1 MSNGGVEAPKPALRE
16 MEQLAA
22 ESAREKVRA
31 ARWDLSV
38 AVLSYA
44 ILGTVIILRIEGVAI
59 EIVATIA
66 VLGLAMIWLAGWKRG
81 KKVFKRFFNEELR
94 QLQELSSGK
103 KAEVPIPSPLT
114 LREIEILD
122 YIARGYIN
130 KQVASKLGISEQTVK
145 NHLSSILR
153 KLDVNDRTQAVVLAM
168 HNGWISSRGREP
180 SESTTT
186 DKDNLRLGAR
196 DSD

>member
-1 MSNGGVEAPKPALRE
+1 MSNRGVEAPKPPIRE

-38 AVLSYA
+38 AILSYA
-44 ILGTVIILRIEGVAI
+44 ILGAVVILRIEGVAI

-66 VLGLAMIWLAGWKRG
+66 VLGLAMVWLVGWRRG
-81 KKVFKRFFNEELR
+81 KKLFKRFFNEELR

-103 KAEVPIPSPLT
+103 KAEVPLPSLLT
-114 LREIEILD
+114 LRETEILD
-122 YIARGYIN
+122 HIARGYIN

-186 DKDNLRLGAR
+186 DKDSLRLGAR
-196 DSD
+196 DED

>member
-1 MSNGGVEAPKPALRE
+1 MSNGVEATKPALRG

-38 AVLSYA
+38 AILSYA

-66 VLGLAMIWLAGWKRG
+66 VLGLAMVWLVGWRRG
-81 KKVFKRFFNEELR
+81 KKLFKRFFNEELR

-103 KAEVPIPSPLT
+103 KAEVPIPSLLT
-114 LREIEILD
+114 LRETEILD
-122 YIARGYIN
+122 HIARGYIN
-130 KQVASKLGISEQTVK
+130 KQVARKLGISEQTVK

-153 KLDVNDRTQAVVLAM
+153 KLEVNDRTQAVVLAM

-186 DKDNLRLGAR
+186 DKDSLRLGVR